1 MPLTDMLHV
10 AINKECYGVFKCP
23 SHIERLDSQGS
34 KYLDMFD
41 KEAWNLKVSHLL

>member
-10 AINKECYGVFKCP
+10 AINKDIYGVLKCP
-23 SHIERLDSQGS
+23 SHIGRLDIQAS

-41 KEAWNLKVSHLL
+41 K